1 LKSSELRLVFA
12 SEVGDPMAT
21 VSVLALLE
29 FHRDRQCL
37 NNIFSHSNWDLH
49 LASGLQEAD
58 RFLREHNPGVII
70 TDCRFSGGE
79 HWTDVLHLIEQLA
92 VPPLLIVADRS
103 PNVLAEV
110 VNVGGYDFLAKPFD
124 STEVVRTVG
133 AAWLT
138 WKQKAEAAC
147 LTI

>member
-1 LKSSELRLVFA
+1 
-12 SEVGDPMAT
+12 MAT

-29 FHRDRQCL
+29 SRGDRQCL
-37 NNIFSHSNWDLH
+37 NHIFSHSNWDLH
-49 LASGLQEAD
+49 FASSLQELQS
-58 RFLREHNPGVII
+58 FLREHTLGVII
-70 TDCRFSGGE
+70 TDCYLSGKGY
-79 HWTDVLHLIEQLA
+79 WTDVLHFIEELA

-110 VNVGGYDFLAKPFD
+110 VNLGGYDFLAKPFD
-124 STEVVRTVG
+124 FTEVIRTVG

-147 LTI
+147 LIAQ